1 MGNPGTRIAGGLVLL
16 VAGFSFGVLV
26 GRRRTMEEA
35 GPASDPPHPSAATRP
50 QTSSATASVRIEAPM
65 ADADRAALQERIR
78 QLESELQVL
87 REGSGN
93 KTAAPGEGDL
103 AERVFEDWIA
113 LSTGNIQ
120 DSEQLRVLFGR
131 LLKLDPSSTRT
142 FIEHFRKAPSSKS
155 SERQAA
161 LQLAMW
167 VGGAETAD
175 FLHILLKDSSLEAP
189 IRDELLRELGSTGAG
204 MFSIKR
210 LPVDES
216 LGSTAMTL
224 ARSRNPDERRAGAG
238 LLGGVA
244 TPASRIE
251 LLRILSED
259 PDSGVKGVAIR
270 SLSYVG
276 DPSTRK
282 ALEPWA
288 AQTADTSLQKAAAAA
303 IQTLDKGPR

>member
-1 MGNPGTRIAGGLVLL
+1 MGNPAARIAGGLALL
-16 VAGFSFGVLV
+16 AVGVAFGVLI
-26 GRRRTMEEA
+26 GRRRTTLESS
-35 GPASDPPHPSAATRP
+35 PAASTSHSSTATRP
-50 QTSSATASVRIEAPM
+50 QTSSATASVRVEA
-65 ADADRAALQERIR
+65 ATVDLDKAALQERIR
-78 QLESELQVL
+78 QLESDLQIL
-87 REGSGN
+87 RDGSGN
-93 KTAAPGEGDL
+93 KTAAGGEEGL

-167 VGGAETAD
+167 VGGAETAE

-189 IRDELLRELGSTGAG
+189 VRDELLRELGSTGAG

-210 LPVDES
+210 LPVDDA

-244 TPASRIE
+244 TTASRLE

-276 DPSTRK
+276 DPATRK

-288 AQTADTSLQKAAAAA
+288 AQTADASLQKAAVAA